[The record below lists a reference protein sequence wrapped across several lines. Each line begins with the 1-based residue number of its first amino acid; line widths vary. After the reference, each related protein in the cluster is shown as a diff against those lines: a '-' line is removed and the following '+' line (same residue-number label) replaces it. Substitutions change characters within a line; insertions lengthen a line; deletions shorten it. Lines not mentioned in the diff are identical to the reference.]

1 MARTF
6 DDVQAFF
13 EFLTV
18 LNDATK
24 RVTTDGV
31 TVDLLTNLD
40 PSGKTNLA
48 IELAKIYT
56 WYQNTVDYNPSTH
69 EFTIKPAAIPDD
81 AKNTVEGYYDPTTNK
96 FYEDSAFTTEMEA
109 VGDRI
114 YIDKTSNAMFRY
126 DTTDTRYE
134 SLSGTDTTYAFRE
147 GTTDGAFEVQ
157 ESGSAWQSV
166 PVHNVATLDASGKV
180 PSSQLPSF
188 VDDVVEGYLA
198 YVLLTTEPSS
208 FDPTKYFKL
217 VGGEYVR
224 GQAGETW
231 AADTWYE
238 QGFYEESTHTTVITP
253 EAGKIYTDLASNKTY
268 RWGGTTYVEISE
280 SLALGETSSTAY
292 RGDRGKIAYDH
303 SQKTG
308 TGTVSNTNPHGLSK
322 DDIGLGNVDNTADAS
337 KEVLS
342 ATKLTTAATIDGV
355 SFDGSAGIIHYGVC
369 STEAATTTKA
379 VACTGFTK
387 VTGAWIAVKFTVTNT
402 GAVGSL
408 QLNVNSTGGAP
419 IKYRN
424 ANLPDASTLTA
435 QRVYLFVY
443 DGTNYQLVGDLD
455 TTIANTDIHMRQALI
470 TTADA
475 KLRPLLMSYAETSSS
490 TANIDNLGYRM
501 NTVYVDTTT
510 GTIHVPGVVSDKI
523 VSDDIENTSGEH
535 YVHTGDVLILH
546 CNSKPELWS

>member
-31 TVDLLTNLD
+31 TVDLFTNLD

-48 IELAKIYT
+48 IELAKIYK
-56 WYQNTVDYNPSTH
+56 WYQTMVDYNPSTH
-69 EFTIKPAAIPDD
+69 EFTIKPAVIPDD
-81 AKNTVEGYYDPTTNK
+81 AINTVEGYYDATTNK
-96 FYEDSAFTTEMEA
+96 FYTDSAHTTEMETA
-109 VGDRI
+109 GDRI
-114 YIDKTSNAMFRY
+114 YIDKTSNMMFRY
-126 DTTDTRYE
+126 DTTDARYE
-134 SLSGTDTTYAFRE
+134 SLSGTDTTYDFRE
-147 GTTDGAFEVQ
+147 GTMDGYFEV
-157 ESGSAWQSV
+157 EELGSAPQHV
-166 PVHNVATLDASGKV
+166 KVHNVATLDSNGKV

-188 VDDVVEGYLA
+188 VDDVIEGY
-198 YVLLTTEPSS
+198 YYNGKFYKESSHTTEI
-208 FDPTKYFKL
+208 D
-217 VGGEYVR
+217 
-224 GQAGETW
+224 A
-231 AADTWYE
+231 
-238 QGFYEESTHTTVITP
+238 
-253 EAGKIYTDLASNKTY
+253 EAGKIYTDLATNKTY
-268 RWGGTTYVEISE
+268 RWGGTAYVEISA

-292 RGDRGKIAYDH
+292 RGDRGKAAYDH
-303 SQKTG
+303 SQLTSG
-308 TGTVSNTNPHGLSK
+308 NPHNVTKS
-322 DDIGLGNVDNTADAS
+322 DVGLGNVDNTADAN
-337 KEVLS
+337 KNVLS
-342 ATKLTTAATIDGV
+342 ATKLTTPATIDGV
-355 SFDGSAGIIHYGVC
+355 SFDGSAGIIHYGEC
-369 STEAATTTKA
+369 STAAGTTTKT

-387 VTGAWIAVKFTVTNT
+387 VKGAWIAIKFTVTNT
-402 GAVGSL
+402 GAVASL
-408 QLNVNSTGGAP
+408 QLNVNSTGASP

-424 ANLPDASTLTA
+424 ANLPNASTLTA

-455 TTIANTDIHMRQALI
+455 TTIANTDLHMRQTLI

-475 KLRPLLMSYAETSSS
+475 KLRPLLMSFAQISDDS
-490 TANIDNLGYRM
+490 TQNVDNIGYRM

-523 VSDDIENTSGEH
+523 VSDDIENTSGKY

>member
-18 LNDATK
+18 INDINK
-24 RVTTDGV
+24 QVDIDGV
-31 TVDLLTNLD
+31 AVDLRANLD

-69 EFTIKPAAIPDD
+69 KFTIKPVAIPDV
-81 AKNTVEGYYDPTTNK
+81 AKNTVEGYYDATTNK
-96 FYEDSAFTTEMEA
+96 FYEDALFTTEMEA

-126 DTTDTRYE
+126 DTTDARYE
-134 SLSGTDTTYAFRE
+134 SLSGTDTTYDFRE
-147 GTTDGAFEVQ
+147 GTMDGYFEV
-157 ESGSAWQSV
+157 EELGSATQHIK
-166 PVHNVATLDASGKV
+166 VHNVATLDSNGKV
-180 PSSQLPSF
+180 PSPQLPSY
-188 VDDVVEGYLA
+188 VDDVIEGYL
-198 YVLLTTEPSS
+198 YYKLLTSQPASW
-208 FDPTKYFKL
+208 DPTKYFKL
-217 VGGEYVR
+217 VDGKYVR
-224 GQAGETW
+224 GTAGEAW

-238 QGFYEESTHTTVITP
+238 QDFYSDSSHTTKINP
-253 EAGKIYTDLASNKTY
+253 EAGKIYVDIPSNKTY
-268 RWGGTTYVEISE
+268 RYGGSSSGYVEISE

-292 RGDRGKIAYDH
+292 RGDRGKTAYDH
-303 SQKTG
+303 SQLTSG
-308 TGTVSNTNPHGLSK
+308 NPHHVTKS
-322 DDIGLGNVDNTADAS
+322 DVGLGNVDNTADAD
-337 KEVLS
+337 KNVLS
-342 ATKLTTAATIDGV
+342 ATKLTTPATIDGV
-355 SFDGSAGIIHYGVC
+355 SFDGSTGIFHYGVC
-369 STEAATTTKA
+369 STEAATTTKV

-424 ANLPDASTLTA
+424 ANLPSASTLTA

-455 TTIANTDIHMRQALI
+455 TAIANTDIHMRQQLI

-475 KLRPLLMSYAETSSS
+475 KLRPLLMSYADTSHTDPSE
-490 TANIDNLGYRM
+490 NIDNVGYRM

-510 GTIHVPGVVSDKI
+510 GTIHVSGVVSDKV

-546 CNSKPELWS
+546 CNSKPELWT

>member
-31 TVDLLTNLD
+31 AVDLFTNLD

-48 IELAKIYT
+48 IELAKIYK
-56 WYQNTVDYNPSTH
+56 WYQTMVDYNPSTN
-69 EFTIKPAAIPDD
+69 EFTIKPAVIPDD
-81 AKNTVEGYYDPTTNK
+81 AINTVEGYYDATTNK
-96 FYEDSAFTTEMEA
+96 FYTDSVHTTEMETA
-109 VGDRI
+109 GDRI
-114 YIDKTSNAMFRY
+114 YIDKTSNMMFRY
-126 DTTDTRYE
+126 DTTDARYE
-134 SLSGTDTTYAFRE
+134 SLSGTDTTYDFRE
-147 GTTDGAFEVQ
+147 GTMDGYFEV
-157 ESGSAWQSV
+157 EELGSAPQHV
-166 PVHNVATLDASGKV
+166 KVHNVATLDSNGKV
-180 PSSQLPSF
+180 PQSQLPSY
-188 VDDVVEGYLA
+188 VDDVIEGYL
-198 YVLLTTEPSS
+198 YYKLLTSQPASW
-208 FDPTKYFKL
+208 DPTKYFKL
-217 VGGEYVR
+217 VGGKYVR
-224 GQAGETW
+224 GTAGEAW

-238 QGFYEESTHTTVITP
+238 QGFYSDSAHTTKITP
-253 EAGKIYTDLASNKTY
+253 EAGKIYVDIPSNKTY
-268 RWGGTTYVEISE
+268 RYGGSSSGYIEISE

-303 SQKTG
+303 SQLTSG
-308 TGTVSNTNPHGLSK
+308 NPHHVTKS
-322 DDIGLGNVDNTADAS
+322 DVGLGNADNTADAD
-337 KEVLS
+337 KNVLS
-342 ATKLTTAATIDGV
+342 ATKLTTARTIDGV
-355 SFDGSAGIIHYGVC
+355 SFDGSAGVIHYGEC
-369 STEAATTTKA
+369 STAAATTTKA

-387 VTGAWIAVKFTVTNT
+387 AKGAWIAVKFTVTNT

-424 ANLPDASTLTA
+424 ANLPNASTLTA

-455 TTIANTDIHMRQALI
+455 TTIANTDIHMRQTLI

-475 KLRPLLMSYAETSSS
+475 KLRPLLMSFAETSSS
-490 TANIDNLGYRM
+490 TPNIDNLGYRM

-523 VSDDIENTSGEH
+523 VSDDIETTSGDH
-535 YVHTGDVLILH
+535 YVHTGDILILH

>member
-18 LNDATK
+18 INDINK
-24 RVTTDGV
+24 QVDIDGV
-31 TVDLLTNLD
+31 AVDLLTNLD

-48 IELAKIYT
+48 IELAKIHS
-56 WYQNTVDYNPSTH
+56 WYQEMVDYNPSTK

-81 AKNTVEGYYDPTTNK
+81 AINTVEGYYDATTNK
-96 FYEDSAFTTEMEA
+96 FYTDSAHTTEMETA
-109 VGDRI
+109 GDRI
-114 YIDKTSNAMFRY
+114 YIDKTSNMMFRY
-126 DTTDTRYE
+126 DTTDARYE
-134 SLSGTDTTYAFRE
+134 SLSGTDTTYDFRE
-147 GTTDGAFEVQ
+147 GTMDGYFEV
-157 ESGSAWQSV
+157 EELGSATHHIK
-166 PVHNVATLDASGKV
+166 VHNVATLDSNGKV
-180 PSSQLPSF
+180 PSSQLPSY
-188 VDDVVEGYLA
+188 VDDVIEGYLA
-198 YVLLTTEPSS
+198 YVLLTTEPSP

-217 VGGEYVR
+217 VDGEYVR
-224 GQAGETW
+224 GQTGEAW

-238 QGFYEESTHTTVITP
+238 QGFYEDQAHTTKITP
-253 EAGKIYTDLASNKTY
+253 ESGKIYVDIPSNKTY
-268 RWGGTTYVEISE
+268 RYGGSSSGYAEISE

-303 SQKTG
+303 SQLTSG
-308 TGTVSNTNPHGLSK
+308 NPHNVTKS
-322 DDIGLGNVDNTADAS
+322 DVGLGNVDNTADAD
-337 KEVLS
+337 KNVLS

-424 ANLPDASTLTA
+424 ANLPNASTLTA

-455 TTIANTDIHMRQALI
+455 TTIANTDIHMRQTLI

-510 GTIHVPGVVSDKI
+510 GTIHVPGVVSSKI

>member
-1 MARTF
+1 MSRTF

-31 TVDLLTNLD
+31 TVDLFTNLD

-56 WYQNTVDYNPSTH
+56 WYQNMVDYNPSTH
-69 EFTIKPAAIPDD
+69 EFTIKPVAIPDD
-81 AKNTVEGYYDPTTNK
+81 AINTVEGYYDATTNK
-96 FYEDSAFTTEMEA
+96 FYTDSAHTTEMETA
-109 VGDRI
+109 GDRI
-114 YIDKTSNAMFRY
+114 YIDKTSNMMFRY
-126 DTTDTRYE
+126 DTTDARYE
-134 SLSGTDTTYAFRE
+134 SLSGTDTTYDFRE
-147 GTTDGAFEVQ
+147 GTTDGAFQVQ
-157 ESGSAWQSV
+157 EAGASWQTIN
-166 PVHNVATLDASGKV
+166 VHNVATLDSNGKV

-188 VDDVVEGYLA
+188 VDDVIEGYLYNGKFYKEA
-198 YVLLTTEPSS
+198 AHTTEIP
-208 FDPTKYFKL
+208 
-217 VGGEYVR
+217 
-224 GQAGETW
+224 A
-231 AADTWYE
+231 
-238 QGFYEESTHTTVITP
+238 
-253 EAGKIYTDLASNKTY
+253 EAGKIYTDVSTNKTY
-268 RWGGTTYVEISE
+268 RWGGSAYVEISA

-292 RGDRGKIAYDH
+292 RGDRGKTAYDH
-303 SQKTG
+303 SQLTSG
-308 TGTVSNTNPHGLSK
+308 NPHHVTKS
-322 DDIGLGNVDNTADAS
+322 DVGLGNADNTADAD
-337 KEVLS
+337 KNVLS
-342 ATKLTTAATIDGV
+342 ATKLTTARTIDGV

-402 GAVGSL
+402 GAVASL

-424 ANLPDASTLTA
+424 TNLPNASTLTA

-455 TTIANTDIHMRQALI
+455 TTIANTDIHMRQTLI

>member
-31 TVDLLTNLD
+31 TVDLFTNLD

-56 WYQNTVDYNPSTH
+56 WYQNMVDYNPSTH
-69 EFTIKPAAIPDD
+69 EFTIKPATIPDV
-81 AKNTVEGYYDPTTNK
+81 AKNTVEGYYDATTNK
-96 FYEDSAFTTEMEA
+96 FYTDSAHTTEMETA
-109 VGDRI
+109 GDRI
-114 YIDKTSNAMFRY
+114 YIDKTSNMMFRY
-126 DTTDTRYE
+126 DTTDARYE
-134 SLSGTDTTYAFRE
+134 SLSGTDTTYDFRE
-147 GTTDGAFEVQ
+147 GTMDGYFEV
-157 ESGSAWQSV
+157 EELGSAPQHV
-166 PVHNVATLDASGKV
+166 KVHNVATLDSNGKV
-180 PSSQLPSF
+180 PTSQLPSF
-188 VDDVVEGYLA
+188 VDDVIEGYLYNGKFYKEA
-198 YVLLTTEPSS
+198 AHTTEIP
-208 FDPTKYFKL
+208 
-217 VGGEYVR
+217 
-224 GQAGETW
+224 A
-231 AADTWYE
+231 
-238 QGFYEESTHTTVITP
+238 
-253 EAGKIYTDLASNKTY
+253 EAGKIYTDLATNKTY
-268 RWGGTTYVEISE
+268 RWGGTAYTEISA

-303 SQKTG
+303 SQLTSG
-308 TGTVSNTNPHGLSK
+308 NPHNVTKS
-322 DDIGLGNVDNTADAS
+322 DVGLGNADNTADAD
-337 KEVLS
+337 KNVLS
-342 ATKLTTAATIDGV
+342 ATKLTTPATIDGV

-369 STEAATTTKA
+369 STAAATTTKV

-402 GAVGSL
+402 GAVASL
-408 QLNVNSTGGAP
+408 QLNVNGTGGSP

-424 ANLPDASTLTA
+424 GNLPSASTLTA

-455 TTIANTDIHMRQALI
+455 TTIANTDVHMRQTLI
-470 TTADA
+470 TTTDA

-523 VSDDIENTSGEH
+523 VSDDIENTSGDH

>member
-18 LNDATK
+18 LNDVTK
-24 RVTTDGV
+24 RVTTEGT

-48 IELAKIYT
+48 IELAKIYS
-56 WYQNTVDYNPSTH
+56 WYQNMVDYNPSTH
-69 EFTIKPAAIPDD
+69 EFTIKPATIPDV
-81 AKNTVEGYYDPTTNK
+81 AKNTVEGYYDATTNK
-96 FYEDSAFTTEMEA
+96 FYEDSAFTTEMET

-114 YIDKTSNAMFRY
+114 YIDKTSNATFRY
-126 DTTDTRYE
+126 DTTDARYE

-147 GTTDGAFEVQ
+147 GTADGAFQVQ
-157 ESGSAWQSV
+157 ESGSAWQSI

-188 VDDVVEGYLA
+188 VDDVKEGYLYNGKFYEDSA
-198 YVLLTTEPSS
+198 HTTEIP
-208 FDPTKYFKL
+208 
-217 VGGEYVR
+217 
-224 GQAGETW
+224 A
-231 AADTWYE
+231 
-238 QGFYEESTHTTVITP
+238 
-253 EAGKIYTDLASNKTY
+253 EAGKIYTDLSTNKTY
-268 RWGGTTYVEISE
+268 RWGGTAYVEISE

-303 SQKTG
+303 SQLTSG
-308 TGTVSNTNPHGLSK
+308 NPHNVTKS
-322 DDIGLGNVDNTADAS
+322 DVGLGNVDNTADAD
-337 KEVLS
+337 KNVLS

-355 SFDGSAGIIHYGVC
+355 SFDGSAGIIHYGEC
-369 STEAATTTKA
+369 STAAGTTTKA

-408 QLNVNSTGGAP
+408 QLDVNSTGGAP

-455 TTIANTDIHMRQALI
+455 TTIANTDIHMRQRLI
-470 TTADA
+470 TTTDA

-490 TANIDNLGYRM
+490 TTDVDNLGYRM

-510 GTIHVPGVVSDKI
+510 GTIHVPGVVSGKI
-523 VSDDIENTSGEH
+523 ISNDIENTSGDH

-546 CNSKPELWS
+546 CNSRPELLS

>member
-18 LNDATK
+18 LNDVTK

-31 TVDLLTNLD
+31 TVDLFTNLD

-69 EFTIKPAAIPDD
+69 EFTIKPVAIPDV
-81 AKNTVEGYYDPTTNK
+81 AKNTVEGYYDATTNK
-96 FYEDSAFTTEMEA
+96 FYEDALFTTEMETA
-109 VGDRI
+109 GDRI

-134 SLSGTDTTYAFRE
+134 SLSGTDTTYSFRE
-147 GTTDGAFEVQ
+147 GTTAGAFEVQ
-157 ESGSAWQSV
+157 ESGSAWQTV
-166 PVHNVATLDASGKV
+166 NVHNAATLDSNGKV
-180 PSSQLPSF
+180 PSSQLPSY
-188 VDDVVEGYLA
+188 VDDVIEGYLA
-198 YVLLTTEPSS
+198 YDLLTTEPSS

-217 VGGEYVR
+217 VDGEYVR
-224 GQAGETW
+224 GQAGEAW

-238 QGFYEESTHTTVITP
+238 QDFYSDSSHTTKINP
-253 EAGKIYTDLASNKTY
+253 EAGKIYVDIPSNKTY
-268 RWGGTTYVEISE
+268 RWGGTVYAEISE

-303 SQKTG
+303 SQLTSG
-308 TGTVSNTNPHGLSK
+308 NPHNVTKS
-322 DDIGLGNVDNTADAS
+322 DVGLGNVDNTADAN
-337 KEVLS
+337 KNVLS
-342 ATKLTTAATIDGV
+342 ATKLTTARTIDGV
-355 SFDGSAGIIHYGVC
+355 SFDGSAGIIHYGAC
-369 STEAATTTKA
+369 STAASTTTKE

-455 TTIANTDIHMRQALI
+455 TTVSNTDINMRQTLI

-490 TANIDNLGYRM
+490 TTNVDNLGYRM

-510 GTIHVPGVVSDKI
+510 GTIHVPGVVATKI

-546 CNSKPELWS
+546 CNSKPELWT

>member
-18 LNDATK
+18 INDATK

-56 WYQNTVDYNPSTH
+56 WYQNMVDYNPSTH
-69 EFTIKPAAIPDD
+69 EFTIKPATIPDV
-81 AKNTVEGYYDPTTNK
+81 AKNTVEGYYDATTNK
-96 FYEDSAFTTEMEA
+96 FYTDSAHTTEMETA
-109 VGDRI
+109 GDRI
-114 YIDKTSNAMFRY
+114 YIDKTSNMMFRY
-126 DTTDTRYE
+126 DTTDARYE
-134 SLSGTDTTYAFRE
+134 SLSGTDTTYDFRE
-147 GTTDGAFEVQ
+147 GTTDGAFQVQ
-157 ESGSAWQSV
+157 EAGASWQTIN
-166 PVHNVATLDASGKV
+166 VHNVATLDSNGKV
-180 PSSQLPSF
+180 PQSQLPSY
-188 VDDVVEGYLA
+188 VDDVIEGY
-198 YVLLTTEPSS
+198 YYNG
-208 FDPTKYFKL
+208 K
-217 VGGEYVR
+217 
-224 GQAGETW
+224 
-231 AADTWYE
+231 
-238 QGFYEESTHTTVITP
+238 FYEESSHTTEIP
-253 EAGKIYTDLASNKTY
+253 AEAGKIYTDLSTNKTY
-268 RWGGTTYVEISE
+268 RWGGTAYTEISA

-303 SQKTG
+303 SQLTSG
-308 TGTVSNTNPHGLSK
+308 NPHNVTKS
-322 DDIGLGNVDNTADAS
+322 DVGLGNADNTADAD
-337 KEVLS
+337 KNVLS
-342 ATKLTTAATIDGV
+342 ATKLTTPANIDGV
-355 SFDGSAGIIHYGVC
+355 SFDGSAGIIHYGEC
-369 STEAATTTKA
+369 STAAATTTKV

-387 VTGAWIAVKFTVTNT
+387 VKGAWIAVKFTVTNT
-402 GAVGSL
+402 GAVASL

-424 ANLPDASTLTA
+424 ANLPNASTLTA

-455 TTIANTDIHMRQALI
+455 TTIANTDIHMRQTLI
-470 TTADA
+470 TTTDA

-501 NTVYVDTTT
+501 NTVYVDTST
-510 GTIHVPGVVSDKI
+510 GTIHASIVADKI
-523 VSDDIENTSGEH
+523 VSDDIETTSGDH
-535 YVHTGDVLILH
+535 YVHTGDILILH

>member
-31 TVDLLTNLD
+31 TVDLFTNLD

-56 WYQNTVDYNPSTH
+56 WYQNMVDYNPSTH
-69 EFTIKPAAIPDD
+69 EFTIKPATIPDV
-81 AKNTVEGYYDPTTNK
+81 AKNTVEGYYDATTNK
-96 FYEDSAFTTEMEA
+96 FYTDSAHTTEMETA
-109 VGDRI
+109 GDRI
-114 YIDKTSNAMFRY
+114 YIDKTSNMMFRY
-126 DTTDTRYE
+126 DTTDARYE
-134 SLSGTDTTYAFRE
+134 SLSGTDTTYDFRE
-147 GTTDGAFEVQ
+147 GTTDGAFQVQ
-157 ESGSAWQSV
+157 EAGASWQTIN
-166 PVHNVATLDASGKV
+166 VHNVATLDSNGKV
-180 PSSQLPSF
+180 PQSQLPSY
-188 VDDVVEGYLA
+188 VDDVIEGY
-198 YVLLTTEPSS
+198 YYNG
-208 FDPTKYFKL
+208 K
-217 VGGEYVR
+217 
-224 GQAGETW
+224 
-231 AADTWYE
+231 
-238 QGFYEESTHTTVITP
+238 FYEESSHTTEITA
-253 EAGKIYTDLASNKTY
+253 ETGKIYTDLATNKTY
-268 RWGGTTYVEISE
+268 RWGGTAYVEISA

-303 SQKTG
+303 SQLTSG
-308 TGTVSNTNPHGLSK
+308 NPHNVTKS
-322 DDIGLGNVDNTADAS
+322 DVGLGNADNTADAD
-337 KEVLS
+337 KNVLS
-342 ATKLTTAATIDGV
+342 ATKLTTPATIDGV

-369 STEAATTTKA
+369 STAAATTTKV

-402 GAVGSL
+402 GAVASL
-408 QLNVNSTGGAP
+408 QLNVNGTGGSP

-424 ANLPDASTLTA
+424 GNLPSASTLTA

-455 TTIANTDIHMRQALI
+455 TTIANTDIHMRQTLI

-475 KLRPLLMSYAETSSS
+475 KLRPLLMSFAETSSS

-523 VSDDIENTSGEH
+523 VSDDIENSSGKY

>member
-31 TVDLLTNLD
+31 TVDLFTNLD

-56 WYQNTVDYNPSTH
+56 WYQNMVDYNPSTH
-69 EFTIKPAAIPDD
+69 EFTIKPVAIPDD
-81 AKNTVEGYYDPTTNK
+81 AINTVEGYYDATTNK
-96 FYEDSAFTTEMEA
+96 FYTDSAFTTEMET

-114 YIDKTSNAMFRY
+114 YIDKTSNTMFRY
-126 DTTDTRYE
+126 DTTDARYE
-134 SLSGTDTTYAFRE
+134 NLSGTDTTYAFRE
-147 GTTDGAFEVQ
+147 GSTDGAFQVQ
-157 ESGSAWQSV
+157 EAGASWQTIN
-166 PVHNVATLDASGKV
+166 VHNVATLDSNGKV

-188 VDDVVEGYLA
+188 VDDVIEGYLYNGKFYKEA
-198 YVLLTTEPSS
+198 AHTTEIP
-208 FDPTKYFKL
+208 
-217 VGGEYVR
+217 
-224 GQAGETW
+224 A
-231 AADTWYE
+231 
-238 QGFYEESTHTTVITP
+238 
-253 EAGKIYTDLASNKTY
+253 EAGKIYTDLSTNKTY
-268 RWGGTTYVEISE
+268 RWGGTAYVEISA

-292 RGDRGKIAYDH
+292 RGDRGKAAYDH
-303 SQKTG
+303 SQLTSG
-308 TGTVSNTNPHGLSK
+308 NPHNVTKS
-322 DDIGLGNVDNTADAS
+322 DVGLGNVDNTADAN
-337 KEVLS
+337 KNVLS
-342 ATKLTTAATIDGV
+342 ATKLTTPATIDGV
-355 SFDGSAGIIHYGVC
+355 SFDGSAGIIHYGEC
-369 STEAATTTKA
+369 STAAATTTKA

-387 VTGAWIAVKFTVTNT
+387 AKGAWIAVRFTVTNT

-424 ANLPDASTLTA
+424 ANLPNASTLTA

-455 TTIANTDIHMRQALI
+455 TTIANTDLHMRQTLI

-475 KLRPLLMSYAETSSS
+475 KLRPLLMSFAQISDTS
-490 TANIDNLGYRM
+490 TANVDNIGYRM

-523 VSDDIENTSGEH
+523 VSDDIENTSGKY

>member
-6 DDVQAFF
+6 NDVQAFF

-56 WYQNTVDYNPSTH
+56 WYQNMVDYNPSTH

-81 AKNTVEGYYDPTTNK
+81 AVNTVEGYYDATTNK
-96 FYEDSAFTTEMEA
+96 FYEDSAFTTEMET

-126 DTTDTRYE
+126 DTTDARYE

-147 GTTDGAFEVQ
+147 GTTDGAFQVQ
-157 ESGSAWQSV
+157 ESGSSWQTV
-166 PVHNVATLDASGKV
+166 NVHNVATLDSNGKV

-188 VDDVVEGYLA
+188 VDDVKEGYYYNGKFYEDSA
-198 YVLLTTEPSS
+198 HTTEIP
-208 FDPTKYFKL
+208 
-217 VGGEYVR
+217 
-224 GQAGETW
+224 A
-231 AADTWYE
+231 
-238 QGFYEESTHTTVITP
+238 
-253 EAGKIYTDLASNKTY
+253 EAGKIYTDLGTNKTY

-303 SQKTG
+303 SQLTSG
-308 TGTVSNTNPHGLSK
+308 NPHNVTKS
-322 DDIGLGNVDNTADAS
+322 DVGLGNVDNTADAD
-337 KEVLS
+337 KNVLS
-342 ATKLTTAATIDGV
+342 ATKLTTAATVDGV
-355 SFDGSAGIIHYGVC
+355 SFDGSSGIIHYGVC
-369 STEAATTTKA
+369 STDAATTTK
-379 VACTGFTK
+379 VVSCTGFTK

-455 TTIANTDIHMRQALI
+455 TVTTNTDINMRQTLI
-470 TTADA
+470 TTTDA

-490 TANIDNLGYRM
+490 TANVDNLGYRM

>member
-31 TVDLLTNLD
+31 TVDLFTNLD

-48 IELAKIYT
+48 IELAKIYK
-56 WYQNTVDYNPSTH
+56 WYQTMVDYNPSTN
-69 EFTIKPAAIPDD
+69 EFTIKPAVIPDD
-81 AKNTVEGYYDPTTNK
+81 AINTVEGYYDATTNK
-96 FYEDSAFTTEMEA
+96 FYTDSAHTTEMETA
-109 VGDRI
+109 GDRI

-126 DTTDTRYE
+126 DTTDGRYE

-147 GTTDGAFEVQ
+147 GTTDGAFQVQ
-157 ESGSAWQSV
+157 EAGASWQTIN
-166 PVHNVATLDASGKV
+166 VHNVATLDPNGKV
-180 PSSQLPSF
+180 PSSQLPSY
-188 VDDVVEGYLA
+188 VDDVVEGY
-198 YVLLTTEPSS
+198 YYNGKFYKESSHTTEIDAEP
-208 FDPTKYFKL
+208 
-217 VGGEYVR
+217 
-224 GQAGETW
+224 
-231 AADTWYE
+231 
-238 QGFYEESTHTTVITP
+238 
-253 EAGKIYTDLASNKTY
+253 GKIYVDIPSNKTY
-268 RWGGTTYVEISE
+268 RYGGASSGYVEISE

-322 DDIGLGNVDNTADAS
+322 DDIGLGNVDNTADAN
-337 KEVLS
+337 KNVLS
-342 ATKLTTAATIDGV
+342 ATKLTTPATIDGV
-355 SFDGSAGIIHYGVC
+355 SFDGSAGIIHYGEC
-369 STEAATTTKA
+369 STAAATTTKT

-402 GAVGSL
+402 GAVASL
-408 QLNVNSTGGAP
+408 QLNVNSTGASP

-424 ANLPDASTLTA
+424 ANLPNASTLTA

-455 TTIANTDIHMRQALI
+455 TTIANTDLHMRQTLI

-475 KLRPLLMSYAETSSS
+475 KLRPLLMSFAQISDTS
-490 TANIDNLGYRM
+490 TQNVDNIGYRM

-523 VSDDIENTSGEH
+523 VSDDIENTSGKY

>member
-24 RVTTDGV
+24 RVTTEGV

-48 IELAKIYT
+48 IELAKIYS
-56 WYQNTVDYNPSTH
+56 WYQNMVDYNPSTH
-69 EFTIKPAAIPDD
+69 EFTIKPAAIPDV
-81 AKNTVEGYYDPTTNK
+81 AKNTVEGYYDAETNK
-96 FYEDSAFTTEMEA
+96 FYTDSAFTTEMETA
-109 VGDRI
+109 GDRI
-114 YIDKTSNAMFRY
+114 YIDKASNATFRY
-126 DTTDTRYE
+126 DTTDDRYE
-134 SLSGTDTTYAFRE
+134 SLSGTTYAFRE
-147 GTTDGAFEVQ
+147 GNADGAFQVQ
-157 ESGSAWQSV
+157 ESGSVWQTIN
-166 PVHNVATLDASGKV
+166 VHNVATLDPNGKV
-180 PSSQLPSF
+180 PSSQLPSY
-188 VDDVVEGYLA
+188 VDDVIEGYLV
-198 YVLLTTEPSS
+198 YDLLTTEPSS

-217 VGGEYVR
+217 VDGEYVR
-224 GQAGETW
+224 GQAGEVW

-238 QGFYEESTHTTVITP
+238 QGFYEDQAHTTKITP
-253 EAGKIYTDLASNKTY
+253 ESGKIYVDLVSNKTY
-268 RWGGTTYVEISE
+268 RWGGTVYVEISE

-322 DDIGLGNVDNTADAS
+322 SDIGLGNVDNTADAN
-337 KEVLS
+337 KNVLS
-342 ATKLTTAATIDGV
+342 ATKLTTPATIDGV
-355 SFDGSAGIIHYGVC
+355 SFDGSAGIIHYGEC
-369 STEAATTTKA
+369 STAAGTTTKV

-408 QLNVNSTGGAP
+408 QLNVNGTGGAP

-424 ANLPDASTLTA
+424 ANLPNASTLTA

-455 TTIANTDIHMRQALI
+455 TTIANTDIHMRQTLI
-470 TTADA
+470 TTTDA

-490 TANIDNLGYRM
+490 TTDVDNLGYRM

-523 VSDDIENTSGEH
+523 VSNDIENTSGDH

>member
-18 LNDATK
+18 INDATK

-109 VGDRI
+109 TGDRI

-134 SLSGTDTTYAFRE
+134 SLSGTDTTYSFRE
-147 GTTDGAFEVQ
+147 GTTDGAFQVQ
-157 ESGSAWQSV
+157 ESGSAWQTV
-166 PVHNVATLDASGKV
+166 PVHNVATLDSNGKV
-180 PSSQLPSF
+180 KSSQLPSY
-188 VDDVVEGYLA
+188 VDDVIEGY
-198 YVLLTTEPSS
+198 Y
-208 FDPTKYFKL
+208 YN
-217 VGGEYVR
+217 
-224 GQAGETW
+224 GQ
-231 AADTWYE
+231 
-238 QGFYEESTHTTVITP
+238 FYEEPTHATVITP
-253 EAGKIYTDLASNKTY
+253 EDGKIYTDLSTNKTY

-337 KEVLS
+337 KNVLS
-342 ATKLTTAATIDGV
+342 ATKLTTARTVDGV

-369 STEAATTTKA
+369 STDASTTTKA

-455 TTIANTDIHMRQALI
+455 TTIANTDIHMRQTLI
-470 TTADA
+470 TTTDA

-490 TANIDNLGYRM
+490 TADIDNIGYRM

-535 YVHTGDVLILH
+535 YVHTGDILILH
-546 CNSKPELWS
+546 CNSKPELWT

>member
-18 LNDATK
+18 INDATK

-31 TVDLLTNLD
+31 TVDLFTNLD

-56 WYQNTVDYNPSTH
+56 WYQNMVDYNPSTH
-69 EFTIKPAAIPDD
+69 EFTIKPAVIPDD
-81 AKNTVEGYYDPTTNK
+81 AINTVEGYYDATTNK
-96 FYEDSAFTTEMEA
+96 FYEDALFTTEMET

-114 YIDKTSNAMFRY
+114 YIDKTSNTIFRY
-126 DTTDTRYE
+126 DTTDARYE
-134 SLSGTDTTYAFRE
+134 NLSGTDTTYAFRE
-147 GTTDGAFEVQ
+147 GSTDGAFQVQ
-157 ESGSAWQSV
+157 EAGASWQTIN
-166 PVHNVATLDASGKV
+166 VHNVATLDSNGKV

-188 VDDVVEGYLA
+188 VDDVIEGYLYNGKFYEDSA
-198 YVLLTTEPSS
+198 HTTEIP
-208 FDPTKYFKL
+208 
-217 VGGEYVR
+217 
-224 GQAGETW
+224 A
-231 AADTWYE
+231 
-238 QGFYEESTHTTVITP
+238 
-253 EAGKIYTDLASNKTY
+253 EAGKIYTDLSTNKTY
-268 RWGGTTYVEISE
+268 RWGGTAYIEISA

-292 RGDRGKIAYDH
+292 RGDRGKTAYDH
-303 SQKTG
+303 SQLTSG
-308 TGTVSNTNPHGLSK
+308 NPHNVTKS
-322 DDIGLGNVDNTADAS
+322 DVGLGNADNTADAD
-337 KEVLS
+337 KNVLS
-342 ATKLTTAATIDGV
+342 ATKLTTARTIDGV
-355 SFDGSAGIIHYGVC
+355 SFDGSAGIIHYGEC
-369 STEAATTTKA
+369 STAATTTTKA

-387 VTGAWIAVKFTVTNT
+387 AKGAWIAVKFTVTNT

-424 ANLPDASTLTA
+424 GNLPSASTLTA

-455 TTIANTDIHMRQALI
+455 TTIANTDIHMRQTLI

-475 KLRPLLMSYAETSSS
+475 KLRPLLMSFAETSSS

-510 GTIHVPGVVSDKI
+510 GTIHVPGVVADKI
-523 VSDDIENTSGEH
+523 VSDDIENTSGDH
-535 YVHTGDVLILH
+535 YVHTGDILILH

>member
-1 MARTF
+1 MSRTF

-18 LNDATK
+18 INDATK

-48 IELAKIYT
+48 IELAKIYK
-56 WYQNTVDYNPSTH
+56 WYQTMVDYNPSTN
-69 EFTIKPAAIPDD
+69 EFTIKPAVIPDD
-81 AKNTVEGYYDPTTNK
+81 AINTVEGYYDATTNK
-96 FYEDSAFTTEMEA
+96 FYTDSAHTTEMETA
-109 VGDRI
+109 GDRI
-114 YIDKTSNAMFRY
+114 YIDKTSNMMFRY
-126 DTTDTRYE
+126 DTTDARYE
-134 SLSGTDTTYAFRE
+134 SLSGTDTTYDFRE
-147 GTTDGAFEVQ
+147 GTTDGAFQVQ
-157 ESGSAWQSV
+157 EAGASWQTIN
-166 PVHNVATLDASGKV
+166 VHNVATLDSNGKV

-188 VDDVVEGYLA
+188 VDDVIEGYLYNGKFYKEA
-198 YVLLTTEPSS
+198 AHTTEIP
-208 FDPTKYFKL
+208 
-217 VGGEYVR
+217 
-224 GQAGETW
+224 A
-231 AADTWYE
+231 
-238 QGFYEESTHTTVITP
+238 
-253 EAGKIYTDLASNKTY
+253 EAGKIYTDLSTNKTY
-268 RWGGTTYVEISE
+268 RWGGTAYVEISA

-292 RGDRGKIAYDH
+292 RGDRGKTAYDH
-303 SQKTG
+303 SQLTSG
-308 TGTVSNTNPHGLSK
+308 NPHNVTKS
-322 DDIGLGNVDNTADAS
+322 DVGLGNADNTADAD
-337 KEVLS
+337 KNVLS
-342 ATKLTTAATIDGV
+342 ATKLTTPATIDGV
-355 SFDGSAGIIHYGVC
+355 SFDGSAGIIHYGEC
-369 STEAATTTKA
+369 STAAGTTTKA

-387 VTGAWIAVKFTVTNT
+387 VKGAWIAVKFTVTNT

-424 ANLPDASTLTA
+424 ANLPNASTLTA

-455 TTIANTDIHMRQALI
+455 TTIANTDIHMRQTLI
-470 TTADA
+470 TTTDA

-490 TANIDNLGYRM
+490 TVNIDNLGYRM

-523 VSDDIENTSGEH
+523 VSDDIENTSGKY

>member
-31 TVDLLTNLD
+31 TVDLFTNLD

-56 WYQNTVDYNPSTH
+56 WYQNMVDYNPSTH
-69 EFTIKPAAIPDD
+69 EFTIKPVAIPDD
-81 AKNTVEGYYDPTTNK
+81 AINTVEGYYDATTSK
-96 FYEDSAFTTEMEA
+96 FYTDSAHTTEMETA
-109 VGDRI
+109 GDRI
-114 YIDKTSNAMFRY
+114 YIDKTSNMMFRY
-126 DTTDTRYE
+126 DTTDARYE
-134 SLSGTDTTYAFRE
+134 SLSGTDTTYDFRE
-147 GTTDGAFEVQ
+147 GTTDGAFQVQ
-157 ESGSAWQSV
+157 EAGASWQTIN
-166 PVHNVATLDASGKV
+166 VHNVATLDSNGKV
-180 PSSQLPSF
+180 PQSQLPSY
-188 VDDVVEGYLA
+188 VDDVIEGY
-198 YVLLTTEPSS
+198 YYNG
-208 FDPTKYFKL
+208 K
-217 VGGEYVR
+217 
-224 GQAGETW
+224 
-231 AADTWYE
+231 
-238 QGFYEESTHTTVITP
+238 FYEEAAHTTEITA
-253 EAGKIYTDLASNKTY
+253 ETGKIYTDLATNKTY
-268 RWGGTTYVEISE
+268 RWGGTAYVEISA

-303 SQKTG
+303 SQLTSG
-308 TGTVSNTNPHGLSK
+308 NPHNVTKS
-322 DDIGLGNVDNTADAS
+322 DVGLGNADNTADAD
-337 KEVLS
+337 KNVLS
-342 ATKLTTAATIDGV
+342 ATKLTTPATIDGV

-369 STEAATTTKA
+369 STAAATTTKV

-402 GAVGSL
+402 GAVASL
-408 QLNVNSTGGAP
+408 QLNVNGTGGSP

-424 ANLPDASTLTA
+424 GNLPSASTLTA

-455 TTIANTDIHMRQALI
+455 TTIANTDIHMRQTLI

-475 KLRPLLMSYAETSSS
+475 KLRPLLMSFAETSSS

-510 GTIHVPGVVSDKI
+510 GTIHVPGVVADKI
-523 VSDDIENTSGEH
+523 VSDDIENTSGKY

-546 CNSKPELWS
+546 CNSRPELWS

>member
-18 LNDATK
+18 LNDVTK
-24 RVTTDGV
+24 RVTTEGV

-48 IELAKIYT
+48 IELAKIYS
-56 WYQNTVDYNPSTH
+56 WYQNMVDYNPSTH
-69 EFTIKPAAIPDD
+69 EFTIKPAAIPND
-81 AKNTVEGYYDPTTNK
+81 AKNTVEGYYDPATEK

-114 YIDKTSNAMFRY
+114 YIEKTSNMMFRY
-126 DTTDTRYE
+126 DTTDARYE
-134 SLSGTDTTYAFRE
+134 SLSGNDTTYAFRE
-147 GTTDGAFEVQ
+147 GTTDGAFEV
-157 ESGSAWQSV
+157 EELGSLPQSIK
-166 PVHNVATLDASGKV
+166 VHNVATLDSNGKV
-180 PSSQLPSF
+180 PSSQLPSY
-188 VDDVVEGYLA
+188 VDDVIEGYLV
-198 YVLLTTEPSS
+198 YDLLTAEPSS

-217 VGGEYVR
+217 VDGEYVR
-224 GQAGETW
+224 GQAGEAW

-238 QGFYEESTHTTVITP
+238 QGFYEDQAHTTKITP
-253 EAGKIYTDLASNKTY
+253 ESGKIYVDLVSNKTY
-268 RWGGTTYVEISE
+268 RWGGTVYAEIPE

-303 SQKTG
+303 SQLTSG
-308 TGTVSNTNPHGLSK
+308 NPHHVTKS
-322 DDIGLGNVDNTADAS
+322 DVGLGNVDNTADAD
-337 KEVLS
+337 KNVLS
-342 ATKLTTAATIDGV
+342 ATKLTTPATIDGV
-355 SFDGSAGIIHYGVC
+355 SFDGSAGIFHYGVC
-369 STEAATTTKA
+369 STAAATTTKV

-408 QLNVNSTGGAP
+408 QLDVNGTGGAP

-424 ANLPDASTLTA
+424 ANLPDVSTLTA

-455 TTIANTDIHMRQALI
+455 TTIANTDIHMRQRLI
-470 TTADA
+470 TTTDA

-490 TANIDNLGYRM
+490 TTDVDNLGYRM

-523 VSDDIENTSGEH
+523 VSDDIETTTGEH

-546 CNSKPELWS
+546 CNSRPELLS

>member
-31 TVDLLTNLD
+31 TVDLFTNLD

-69 EFTIKPAAIPDD
+69 EFTIKPVAIPDV
-81 AKNTVEGYYDPTTNK
+81 AKNTVEGYYDAATNK
-96 FYEDSAFTTEMEA
+96 FYTDSAFTTEMETA
-109 VGDRI
+109 GDRI

-126 DTTDTRYE
+126 DTTDARYE

-147 GTTDGAFEVQ
+147 GTTDGAFQVQ
-157 ESGSAWQSV
+157 EAGASWQTIN
-166 PVHNVATLDASGKV
+166 VHNVATLDPNGKV
-180 PSSQLPSF
+180 PSSQLPSY
-188 VDDVVEGYLA
+188 VDDVVEGY
-198 YVLLTTEPSS
+198 YYNGKFYKESSHTTEIDAEP
-208 FDPTKYFKL
+208 
-217 VGGEYVR
+217 
-224 GQAGETW
+224 
-231 AADTWYE
+231 
-238 QGFYEESTHTTVITP
+238 
-253 EAGKIYTDLASNKTY
+253 GKIYVDIPSNKTY
-268 RWGGTTYVEISE
+268 RYGGASSGYVEISE

-322 DDIGLGNVDNTADAS
+322 DDIGLGNVDNTADAN
-337 KEVLS
+337 KNVLS
-342 ATKLTTAATIDGV
+342 ATKLTTPATIDGV
-355 SFDGSAGIIHYGVC
+355 SFDGSAGIIHYGEC
-369 STEAATTTKA
+369 STAAGTTTKT
-379 VACTGFTK
+379 VACPGFTK
-387 VTGAWIAVKFTVTNT
+387 AKGAWIAVKFTVTNT
-402 GAVGSL
+402 GAVASL

-424 ANLPDASTLTA
+424 ANLPNASTLTA

-455 TTIANTDIHMRQALI
+455 TTIANTDLHMRQTLI

-475 KLRPLLMSYAETSSS
+475 KLRPLLMSFAQISDTS
-490 TANIDNLGYRM
+490 TQNVDNIGYRM

-523 VSDDIENTSGEH
+523 VSDDIENTSGKY

>member
-1 MARTF
+1 MSRTF
-6 DDVQAFF
+6 NDVQAFF

-48 IELAKIYT
+48 IELAKIYS
-56 WYQNTVDYNPSTH
+56 WYQNMVDYNPSTH

-81 AKNTVEGYYDPTTNK
+81 AVNTVEGYYDATTNK
-96 FYEDSAFTTEMEA
+96 FYEDSAFTTEMETA
-109 VGDRI
+109 GDRI
-114 YIDKTSNAMFRY
+114 YIDKTSNTMYRY
-126 DTTDTRYE
+126 DTTDARYE

-147 GTTDGAFEVQ
+147 GTTDGAFQVQ
-157 ESGSAWQSV
+157 ESGSAWQTV
-166 PVHNVATLDASGKV
+166 NVHNAATLDSNGKV

-188 VDDVVEGYLA
+188 VDDVKEGYYYNGKFYEDSA
-198 YVLLTTEPSS
+198 HTTEIP
-208 FDPTKYFKL
+208 
-217 VGGEYVR
+217 
-224 GQAGETW
+224 A
-231 AADTWYE
+231 
-238 QGFYEESTHTTVITP
+238 
-253 EAGKIYTDLASNKTY
+253 EAGKIYTDLTTNKTY

-303 SQKTG
+303 SQLTSG
-308 TGTVSNTNPHGLSK
+308 NPHNVTKS
-322 DDIGLGNVDNTADAS
+322 DVGLGNADNTADAE
-337 KEVLS
+337 KNVLS
-342 ATKLTTAATIDGV
+342 ATKLTTAATVDGV
-355 SFDGSAGIIHYGVC
+355 SFDGSAGIIHYGEC
-369 STEAATTTKA
+369 STAAATTTK
-379 VACTGFTK
+379 VVSCTGFTK

-455 TTIANTDIHMRQALI
+455 TTIANTDIHMRQTLI
-470 TTADA
+470 TTTDA

-535 YVHTGDVLILH
+535 YVHTGDILILH
-546 CNSKPELWS
+546 CNSKPELWT